1 MDCRSTKIIR
11 ADPNLK
17 CNILPASH
25 LKLGG
30 AIGEVVAEMFKDQ
43 RPGAFA
49 PDSEKSAFNAK
60 VLAYSKLVSG
70 AVATYAGGTAQT
82 AITTSEV
89 AVANNFLT
97 YNRQS
102 SRASQWGSFKREL
115 DSCKVTAGCDVS
127 GVYNW

>member
-1 MDCRSTKIIR
+1 M
-11 ADPNLK
+11 AHM
-17 CNILPASH
+17 PA
-25 LKLGG
+25 
-30 AIGEVVAEMFKDQ
+30 MQ
-43 RPGAFA
+43 
-49 PDSEKSAFNAK
+49 KSKAFNAK

-70 AVATYAGGTAQT
+70 AVAAYAGGNAQT